1 MILALDLE
9 GTLIS
14 NAVSQ
19 FPRNGLFEFLTW
31 CNSKFSRIVLFTAVR
46 KELARSIIEDLAMRG
61 DAPNWFA
68 HIEIIE
74 WIGKKK
80 DLSFIKECSI
90 NQVVIVDDQE
100 IYIVEEQKSQW
111 IPIPE
116 YSRPFSNKD
125 NDLKQVIIQILKKF
139 PCLDFSEISL

>member
-19 FPRNGLFEFLTW
+19 FPRNGLFDFLTW
-31 CNSKFSRIVLFTAVR
+31 AHSKFSRIVLFTAVK
-46 KELARSIIEDLAMRG
+46 KELAKNIIEDLSIRG

-68 HIEIIE
+68 HIEIVD

-80 DLSFIKECSI
+80 DLSFIKNCTI

-100 IYIVEEQKSQW
+100 IYIVNEQKNQW
-111 IPIPE
+111 ISIPE

-125 NDLKQVIIQILKKF
+125 NHLNQVILKILEKY
-139 PCLDFSEISL
+139 PELNN